1 MFKVRAALS
10 GIDIEV
16 PDDKTIAEML
26 IQAGVP
32 LEVSCEQGVC
42 GTCLTKV
49 IDGVPD
55 HRDMYLDDAEKSA
68 NKQMLVCCSRSK
80 SPLLVLEI

>member
-10 GIDIEV
+10 GIDIDV

-26 IQAGVP
+26 IKAGVP

-42 GTCLTKV
+42 GTCLTNV
-49 IDGVPD
+49 VEGVPD
-55 HRDMYLDDAEKSA
+55 HRDMYLDDAEKGT

-80 SPLLVLEI
+80 SPLLVLDI

>member
-1 MFKVRAALS
+1 VRAALS
-10 GIDIEV
+10 GIDIDV

-49 IDGVPD
+49 VDGVPD
-55 HRDMYLDDAEKSA
+55 HRDMYLDDAEKCA
-68 NKQMLVCCSRSK
+68 NTQMLVCCSRSK
-80 SPLLVLEI
+80 SPLLVLDI